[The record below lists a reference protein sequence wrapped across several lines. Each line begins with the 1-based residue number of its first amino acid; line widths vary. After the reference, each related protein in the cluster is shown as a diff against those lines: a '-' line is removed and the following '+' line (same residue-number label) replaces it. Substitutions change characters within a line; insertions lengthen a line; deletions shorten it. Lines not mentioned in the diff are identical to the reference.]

1 MEAKVLH
8 NLMSANDDFAEE
20 IRAFRQDRG
29 GIPMLNLIG
38 GPGCGKT
45 ALLEK
50 TIVDLKDEVGIAV
63 IEGDIATPNDADRI
77 ARAGAQSIQINTH
90 GSCHL
95 DANLVLKAMLRL
107 DLEGVDLIVVENVGN
122 LVCPAEFDVGEDVKV
137 GMLSVT
143 EGEDKP
149 TKYPLL
155 FRESAVVLLSK
166 VDLLPYVPFDVSAF
180 EQAARDLNGPV
191 DILHVS
197 ATGEAGIT
205 PWTDWIRTFVTNHG
219 DMQRGEPVLAETVVS

>member
-1 MEAKVLH
+1 MEAKILH
-8 NLMSANDDFAEE
+8 NLMNANDDFAEE
-20 IRAFRQDRG
+20 IRAFRKDRG
-29 GIPMLNLIG
+29 DIPMINLIG

-50 TIVDLKDEVGIAV
+50 TIAALQGEIHIAV
-63 IEGDIATPNDADRI
+63 IEGDIATPNDAERI
-77 ARAGAQSIQINTH
+77 ARAGAQAIQINTH

-107 DLEGVDLIVVENVGN
+107 DLDGIDLIIVENVGN
-122 LVCPAEFDVGEDVKV
+122 LVCPAEFDVGEDCKV

-149 TKYPLL
+149 EKYPLL
-155 FRESAVVLLSK
+155 FRESAAVILSK
-166 VDLLPYVPFDVSAF
+166 VDLLPYVPFDVGVF
-180 EQAARDLNGPV
+180 EMMAGDLNGQA

-197 ATGEAGIT
+197 STGDPGIS
-205 PWTDWIRTFVTNHG
+205 DWVCWIHGLVENHG
-219 DMQRGEPVLAETVVS
+219 KVDRGTVVQVETVAT